1 MDVMDNGPGI
11 PPDIL
16 PRVFDPFFTTKGAVH
31 GVGLGLFVAEGLVRS
46 AGGSIAARNAG
57 GAPGTPYRGAWFHI
71 ELPAPNDAATRAL
84 ATRRC
89 PSGRRR
95 TLTTDHAPTAT
106 MPRLLVVDDDNAFR
120 LSTAALLRADG
131 HEVDVAPDA
140 TAAVQAL
147 RARAYDLVL
156 LDLRMPGI
164 DGIQLV
170 ETLRVWG
177 ESVPVLMISGYGT
190 VESAVR
196 AMHLGTD
203 DFLTKPVEPDVLSAR
218 VAELLERRPM
228 TAGDDA
234 AVAAGWSAAPPVMRD
249 AVRLAA
255 PGRAAGH
262 DRARDRRD
270 GNGQGARRPRR
281 ARAVAACGAR
291 RSSPSTAAR

>member
-1 MDVMDNGPGI
+1 
-11 PPDIL
+11 
-16 PRVFDPFFTTKGAVH
+16 
-31 GVGLGLFVAEGLVRS
+31 
-46 AGGSIAARNAG
+46 
-57 GAPGTPYRGAWFHI
+57 
-71 ELPAPNDAATRAL
+71 
-84 ATRRC
+84 
-89 PSGRRR
+89 
-95 TLTTDHAPTAT
+95 

-131 HEVDVAPDA
+131 HDVDVAPDA

-228 TAGDDA
+228 TASDDA
-234 AVAAGWSAAPPVMRD
+234 AVGGRVGRADVMRSLYASLRRVAPQDTTVLVTGETGTGKELVAAGVEN
-249 AVRLAA
+249 VV
-255 PGRAAGH
+255 
-262 DRARDRRD
+262 ARTTTSDITRI
-270 GNGQGARRPRR
+270 
-281 ARAVAACGAR
+281 
-291 RSSPSTAAR
+291 